1 MEKYTVPQFIDAE
14 DKIVFFLTV
23 RQFLIILVTCGALFI
38 VYKITDFTLFLLVG
52 SLIVGVG
59 GTFAFYRVNG
69 QPFHLFAL
77 NVVQTTQNPSLR
89 VWKKEVN
96 RGTIRAEAARAAKK
110 EEPESMPPPPR
121 PSPSAHR
128 LSELSLIVDTGG
140 AYRGEGIQA
149 NTPDSSRTNPT

>member
-1 MEKYTVPQFIDAE
+1 MEKYTVPQFIDSE

-23 RQFLIILVTCGALFI
+23 RQFLIILVTCGALF
-38 VYKITDFTLFLLVG
+38 VVFKITDFTLFLLVG
-52 SLIVGVG
+52 AVIVGVG

-96 RGTIRAEAARAAKK
+96 RATIRAEAQAMVKK
-110 EEPESMPPPPR
+110 DEPAPLPPFR

-140 AYRGEGIQA
+140 AYRGEGSSSA
-149 NTPDSSRTNPT
+149 PTNSSRTNPT